1 MLIGH
6 ELIYTCLS
14 YSDTVDKKNLAKYTE
29 RLREMKAK
37 INYVEPP
44 ERKKLTKS
52 RKEADNDNI
61 LKEIKQIGDAK
72 YNKEL
77 RSELFDG
84 DDTSGLRRRGAGND
98 SSENMEKYYDNIQE
112 KLSEEMISLTRNLKE
127 QTLTASKIIKKDTDS
142 LTKSAKMAHTN
153 IGSLEKESKKL
164 DDHNKRACKCWLW
177 IMIGL
182 VIAIFIS
189 MVLFMKIMKK
199 SKY

>member
-6 ELIYTCLS
+6 ELVYTCLY

>member
-1 MLIGH
+1 MKFKYLMH
-6 ELIYTCLS
+6 KLT
-14 YSDTVDKKNLAKYTE
+14 YSDTVDRNHLAKYTE
-29 RLREMKAK
+29 RIRELKAK

-44 ERKKLTKS
+44 ERKKFTKN
-52 RKEADNDNI
+52 KKDENEGI
-61 LKEIKQIGDAK
+61 LREIKQMNEAK

-77 RSELFDG
+77 RKELFDG
-84 DDTSGLRRRGAGND
+84 DDSTGLRRRGANE

-112 KLSEEMISLTRNLKE
+112 KLSEEMINLTRTLKE
-127 QTLTASKIIKKDTDS
+127 QTLTASKIIKKDTEVI
-142 LTKSAKMAHTN
+142 TKSAKMANTN
-153 IGSLEKESKKL
+153 VASLEKESKKL
-164 DDHNKRACKCWLW
+164 DEHNRRSCKCWLW